1 MPRGKPSQWHADVG
15 ARLRERR
22 RALGWSMS
30 EVAKDLDV
38 SWQMYARYENGTAR
52 LPADA
57 AVTLGDLF
65 GMDLLVLL
73 GVRQK

>member
-1 MPRGKPSQWHADVG
+1 
-15 ARLRERR
+15 
-22 RALGWSMS
+22 MS
-30 EVAKDLDV
+30 GVAKDLDV